1 MIENYDWKI
10 ERVHIPAST
19 LQKATRRQ
27 RSLLGALTN
36 LVASKPKTEYDLS
49 PICWLGRVDFLRH
62 VEITIDQFTP
72 EEATY
77 LVRKLS
83 EATKGMV
90 SFLKQFLLEALF
102 RNCFSDFKWLDSRCP
117 RYLTV

>member
-10 ERVHIPAST
+10 GRVHIPAST
-19 LQKATRRQ
+19 LQKATRR

-36 LVASKPKTEYDLS
+36 LVASKLKTEYDLS

-62 VEITIDQFTP
+62 VEITIDEFTP

-102 RNCFSDFKWLDSRCP
+102 RNRFPGFKWLDNRWPGYC
-117 RYLTV
+117 TV